1 MLQRS
6 DLSRLKI
13 EIYGFQ
19 KSANSSQIDRKEKQ
33 NFEIE
38 NIFFFLL
45 EKVSKWKLYKTARKR
60 GIYAE
65 IKKQNQA
72 QVRPLSL
79 SLSISLSFISLLLPT
94 SAKSYQPYSFF
105 DKHMHFILLSLSSS
119 STLSNARKHTHTR

>member
-79 SLSISLSFISLLLPT
+79 SLSISLFS
-94 SAKSYQPYSFF
+94 
-105 DKHMHFILLSLSSS
+105 LSLSYFLPQPNPINHTLS
-119 STLSNARKHTHTR
+119 STNTCAPSYY